1 MDMMRQMDIYCERLD
16 PSFWAEP
23 LNAISNLAFILAAFL
38 AYRLL
43 KKAGSKNPWDWVLVA
58 LIALMGI
65 GSFLFHTYAQFW
77 AMMADVLPITFFIYI
92 YLFLALRRLIML
104 DFWPATGAFA
114 ALVAFDAFV
123 LRPLIPPSADIPWAN
138 GSQDYAFPFIAMGVV
153 LAVMMW
159 RKTAGAGQLA
169 LALGIFT
176 VSLTLR
182 TLDMAVCDSLAIGT
196 HYFWHMLNAWMLYVL
211 ARLIF
216 SISPVGKPAVRPI

>member
-1 MDMMRQMDIYCERLD
+1 
-16 PSFWAEP
+16 
-23 LNAISNLAFILAAFL
+23 
-38 AYRLL
+38 
-43 KKAGSKNPWDWVLVA
+43 
-58 LIALMGI
+58 
-65 GSFLFHTYAQFW
+65 
-77 AMMADVLPITFFIYI
+77 
-92 YLFLALRRLIML
+92 
-104 DFWPATGAFA
+104 
-114 ALVAFDAFV
+114 
-123 LRPLIPPSADIPWAN
+123 
-138 GSQDYAFPFIAMGVV
+138 MGVV

-176 VSLTLR
+176 ASLTLR